1 MAVIARCCVITAN
14 SRAGLQLPSSL
25 RSAAIW
31 LSYSGPP
38 LLSLALAFVSFSLH
52 ALALL
57 LPHTFSQA
65 SDSELVFAPRLV
77 RWFAGLLSFSFDGAS
92 LQARVCTITAGPEY
106 VPKTTCISQRTT
118 FRPPWLSTL
127 LVLLRLDYLIVAL
140 DKLFIS
146 TTLDN
151 TRV

>member
-1 MAVIARCCVITAN
+1 MF
-14 SRAGLQLPSSL
+14 LPSTGL
-25 RSAAIW
+25 CGH
-31 LSYSGPP
+31 YNG
-38 LLSLALAFVSFSLH
+38 VSFSLH

-118 FRPPWLSTL
+118 FRAS
-127 LVLLRLDYLIVAL
+127 LVID
-140 DKLFIS
+140 FIDGAFE
-146 TTLDN
+146 T
-151 TRV
+151 